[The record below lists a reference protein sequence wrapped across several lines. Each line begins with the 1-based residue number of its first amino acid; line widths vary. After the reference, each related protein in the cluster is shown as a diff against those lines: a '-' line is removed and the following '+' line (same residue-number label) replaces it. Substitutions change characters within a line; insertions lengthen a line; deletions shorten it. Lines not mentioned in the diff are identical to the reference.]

1 MIVIEATIIIA
12 INTDRIKSSITFNSE
27 SNFFIVIIFLLFVE
41 LVGSAPTSCHLAI
54 INCYMLLCTKVQ
66 GCLK

>member
-1 MIVIEATIIIA
+1 MKILYLII
-12 INTDRIKSSITFNSE
+12 
-27 SNFFIVIIFLLFVE
+27 LFVE

-66 GCLK
+66 GCLVFCPANPPFYFCLSTKIEKHKHC